1 MVPRTFC
8 LCFMQARWVLIIF
21 RTQEK
26 TTVSARVSRLIFPF
40 FMTMIAWRCHGISRV
55 YFYFLFRTSVKKYYM
70 DERDLRHCCGIF
82 SEKVILKITWLQ
94 LFGSSRLKMFLRKG
108 VLKICSK
115 LTGKHPCQSVIA
127 IKLFCNFIEV
137 TLRHGCSL
145 VNFLLVFISL
155 FSKNTFGWLLLY
167 AQSFFSIIKRH
178 IYNKLQLRILRTWIK
193 ICANSFINTSLN
205 IMKQNSTK
213 VLGNLSLKKKYDP
226 TFQRTLHQDSWY

>member
-1 MVPRTFC
+1 MFHAGSLGSNNFQNSRKNDRFGS
-8 LCFMQARWVLIIF
+8 CFQ
-21 RTQEK
+21 T
-26 TTVSARVSRLIFPF
+26 IFPF
-40 FMTMIAWRCHGISRV
+40 YMTMIAWRCHGISRV

-115 LTGKHPCQSVIA
+115 FTGKHPCQSVIA

-178 IYNKLQLRILRTWIK
+178 IYNKLLKDKLQLRILRTWIK

>member
-1 MVPRTFC
+1 MFHAGSLGSNNFQNSRKND
-8 LCFMQARWVLIIF
+8 CFGSCFQ
-21 RTQEK
+21 T
-26 TTVSARVSRLIFPF
+26 IFPF
-40 FMTMIAWRCHGISRV
+40 YMTMIAWRCHGISRV

-115 LTGKHPCQSVIA
+115 FTGKHPCQSVIA
-127 IKLFCNFIEV
+127 IKLLWVFSCKFSA
-137 TLRHGCSL
+137 C
-145 VNFLLVFISL
+145 FISL

-178 IYNKLQLRILRTWIK
+178 IYNKLLKDKLQLRILRTWIK